1 MDNIR
6 FIVAKSNEELGRLT
20 AQRMG
25 MAMTQVNSV
34 KHANR
39 ELKVQIQ
46 ESIRKKNVYILA
58 TGTSNSENSVNDYL
72 MELFLI
78 IDACKL
84 SSANSISVLLPAYPY
99 ARSDKKDDGRTS
111 IAGSLISRI
120 LKSIGT
126 GRIVSMDLH
135 ADQIQGFIDLPFD
148 NLEARQLF
156 VTFIQKNYFKELTYE
171 EINNNYILVSPDG
184 GGVKRVEKYAKRLGM
199 NFVIMHKQR
208 DYTKEST
215 VISSML
221 IGSVDNIM
229 NKTAIIIDDI
239 IDTMGTMI
247 SAANEL
253 HEKGIN
259 KVIILATHGI
269 LSGPA
274 IDRINN
280 CDIITDI
287 IVTNTLPQM
296 ENQTRCPKLKIV
308 DTSELFG
315 EVILRLESGDSISSM
330 FHN

>member
-1 MDNIR
+1 MEDLR
-6 FIVAKSNEELGRLT
+6 FIVAKSNEELGRLI
-20 AQRMG
+20 AQKMDIKV
-25 MAMTQVNSV
+25 TQVNTV
-34 KHANR
+34 KHANN

-58 TGTSNSENSVNDYL
+58 SGTSNTENSVNDYL
-72 MELFLI
+72 MELFII

-84 SSANSISVLLPAYPY
+84 SSAHSISVLLPFYPY
-99 ARSDKKDDGRTS
+99 CRSDKKDDGRTS
-111 IAGSLISRI
+111 IVGSLISRI
-120 LKSIGT
+120 LKGIGT

-135 ADQIQGFIDLPFD
+135 AGQIQGFSDLPFD

-156 VTFIQKNYFKELTYE
+156 VKFIQEHYFKNLTYK
-171 EINNNYILVSPDG
+171 EINDNYILVSPDG
-184 GGVKRVEKYAKRLGM
+184 GGVKRVEKYAKQLGM

-221 IGSVDNIM
+221 IGCVDNIM
-229 NKTAIIIDDI
+229 HKTAIIIDDI

-253 HEKGIN
+253 HEKGIT
-259 KVIILATHGI
+259 KVIIMATHGI

-274 IDRINN
+274 IERINN

-287 IVTNTLPQM
+287 IVTNTLPQIN
-296 ENQTRCPKLKIV
+296 NQKLCPKLKIV

-330 FHN
+330 FL

>member
-1 MDNIR
+1 MEDIR
-6 FIVAKSNEELGRLT
+6 FIVAKSNEELGQSIAR
-20 AQRMG
+20 RMG
-25 MAMTQVNSV
+25 IAVTRVNSV
-34 KHANR
+34 KHANK

-58 TGTSNSENSVNDYL
+58 SGATNCENSINDYL

-84 SSANSISVLLPAYPY
+84 SSASSISVLLPYYPY
-99 ARSDKKDDGRTS
+99 CRSDKKDDGRTS

-135 ADQIQGFIDLPFD
+135 AGQIQGFIDLPFD

-156 VTFIQKNYFKELTYE
+156 VTFIQEHYFKGLTHE
-171 EINNNYILVSPDG
+171 EINHKYVLVSPDG
-184 GGVKRVEKYAKRLGM
+184 GGVKRVEMYAKQLGM

-253 HEKGIN
+253 HEKGIS

-287 IVTNTLPQM
+287 IVTNTLPQIA
-296 ENQTRCPKLKIV
+296 NQTICPKLKIV

-315 EVILRLESGDSISSM
+315 EVILRLESGASVSSM
-330 FHN
+330 FK